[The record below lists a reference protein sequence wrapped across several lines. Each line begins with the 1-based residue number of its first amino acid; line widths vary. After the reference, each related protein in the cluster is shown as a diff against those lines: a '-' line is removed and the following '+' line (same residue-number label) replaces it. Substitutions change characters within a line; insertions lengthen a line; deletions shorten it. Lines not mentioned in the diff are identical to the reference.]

1 MYQSADRV
9 FVVVQVVY
17 DSFAV
22 FLPKNLFSGKEIAM
36 SYSVNGLTCADAI
49 LVVSVG
55 NVLSVTDRRSEL
67 PSFSPGQ

>member
-1 MYQSADRV
+1 
-9 FVVVQVVY
+9 
-17 DSFAV
+17 
-22 FLPKNLFSGKEIAM
+22 M

-67 PSFSPGQ
+67 PSFFPGQRVTQVGEGTSLCIHYIT